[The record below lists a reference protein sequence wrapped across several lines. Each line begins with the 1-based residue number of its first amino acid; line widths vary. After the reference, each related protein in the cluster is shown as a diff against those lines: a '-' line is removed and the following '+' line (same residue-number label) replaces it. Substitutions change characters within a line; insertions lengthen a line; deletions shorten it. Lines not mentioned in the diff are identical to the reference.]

1 MVEVEIALYHVAYDF
16 ELRVSWEGDLTR
28 EHDIEDYTQ

>member
-1 MVEVEIALYHVAYDF
+1 MVKVEIALYHITDDF